1 MKRIKIILTAGLIL
15 FLTIIYNACRKNNDK
30 KETCRISTIGVRT
43 STTQNTFSYDAS
55 GRITRLVAG
64 GNLTAYSYSGNTTTI
79 TMLDS
84 GKFVSKTTV
93 ITNDAGLA
101 INVRT
106 ETNEAGTEWDNS
118 FMSTTMM
125 N

>member
-1 MKRIKIILTAGLIL
+1 
-15 FLTIIYNACRKNNDK
+15 
-30 KETCRISTIGVRT
+30 
-43 STTQNTFSYDAS
+43 
-55 GRITRLVAG
+55 
-64 GNLTAYSYSGNTTTI
+64 
-79 TMLDS
+79 MLDS